1 MAKPPVVGVCDIIDT
16 SPHENI
22 LPSSNYLPAIKR
34 TKAKNKVAE
43 KILPSLRRHNGK
55 RKPAKSPTSVK

>member
-1 MAKPPVVGVCDIIDT
+1 MAKLPVVGVCDIINT

-22 LPSSNYLPAIKR
+22 LPSSNYLSAIKR

-43 KILPSLRRHNGK
+43 KILPSLGRHNGK
-55 RKPAKSPTSVK
+55 RKPAKSPTSVE